1 MKSDK
6 QDLTKKTSSSKN
18 GSSFQPQL
26 DLGGGF
32 GLGIQVFKIDSQS
45 LKSQL
50 NKKDKRLLIQNLEN
64 PAFARKYEKNV

>member
-45 LKSQL
+45 LKS
-50 NKKDKRLLIQNLEN
+50 
-64 PAFARKYEKNV
+64 